1 MKISLLPLLLASS
14 LAVLAAEKGHEH
26 HDSADK
32 ADAVPKDYPMM
43 TCVVSGESLTEMGK
57 PVEYVHQEAGKPDR
71 KIMLCCERCIP
82 DVKADPAKYLK
93 KIDEAAKKPDRR
105 DPKKDFNEE
114 HH

>member
-1 MKISLLPLLLASS
+1 MKISLISLLLASP
-14 LAVLAAEKGHEH
+14 LAVFAAEKGPDE
-26 HDSADK
+26 K
-32 ADAVPKDYPMM
+32 ADVVPKDYPLM

-57 PVEYVHQEAGKPDR
+57 PFEYVHKEAGKPDR
-71 KIMLCCERCIP
+71 QIMLCCERCLP